1 MMTDENTASRTASIL
16 DISRIIVLDYAK
28 VLVST
33 SLWIRVYVYDIYP
46 SSLKIIFRFIYL
58 KIIDTY
64 GDMLL
69 LLFSHV

>member
-1 MMTDENTASRTASIL
+1 MMTDENTASKTASIL

-58 KIIDTY
+58 KIIDT
-64 GDMLL
+64 
-69 LLFSHV
+69 

>member
-1 MMTDENTASRTASIL
+1 MTDENTASKTDIIL

-28 VLVST
+28 VLAST
-33 SLWIRVYVYDIYP
+33 SLWIRVYVHDIYP

-58 KIIDTY
+58 KILDTY
-64 GDMLL
+64 DDVVV